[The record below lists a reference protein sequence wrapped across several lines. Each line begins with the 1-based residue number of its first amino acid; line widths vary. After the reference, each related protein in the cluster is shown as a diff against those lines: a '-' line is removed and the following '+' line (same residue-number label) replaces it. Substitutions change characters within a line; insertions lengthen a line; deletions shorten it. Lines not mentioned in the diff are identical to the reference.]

1 MFLEELKY
9 GIISLL
15 KDELLKRHVHVED
28 EEIRSTVTDGVWAIW
43 IEQKGG
49 LDTRS
54 DKFLVDLVDLSD
66 GVSYAGAIGYR
77 VQRWLHH
84 SRNRAALNR
93 ETGSNGM
100 KAPILMAD
108 DNKGDCLLIAE
119 ALKFNRVENT
129 LVTVPHGGELLDYL
143 YRRGKYA
150 HSGSKPCFIL
160 LDLNMPGI
168 DGREA
173 LKIIKKDES
182 LCKIP
187 VVILSSSRAKED
199 VTAGY
204 ENGVNSYITKPTT
217 FEELVEVMKTVQGYW
232 LDTVEL
238 PAETKFQNWS

>member
-1 MFLEELKY
+1 MFLEELKN

-15 KDELLKRHVHVED
+15 KVELLKRHIRVED
-28 EEIRSTVTDGVWAIW
+28 EEIRSTVKEGIWAIW
-43 IEQKGG
+43 IEQKSGF
-49 LDTRS
+49 DTGA

-77 VQRWLHH
+77 VQRWLKH
-84 SRNRAALNR
+84 SRNRATLNG
-93 ETGSNGM
+93 EIGPKGE

-108 DNKGDCLLIAE
+108 DNEGDCLLIAE
-119 ALKFNRVENT
+119 ALKFNRVENR
-129 LVTVPHGGELLDYL
+129 LVTVPNGEGLLDYL
-143 YRRGKYA
+143 YRRGKHA
-150 HSGSKPCFIL
+150 HSGPKPCFIL

-199 VTAGY
+199 VAAGY

-217 FEELVEVMKTVQGYW
+217 FGELVEVIKAIQGYW

-238 PAETKFQNWS
+238 PA